1 MNDMNTENLLKGI
14 SSGLLNPTYPSLYG
28 SLYDEH
34 DMDARFA
41 SLVGRHQALFGE
53 QEILRLYSTPGR
65 TELGGNHTDHN
76 HGHVLA
82 ASINLDT
89 IAAVSPT
96 DDMVA
101 VLDSEGFDPVS
112 IDLKDLSIHPEEE
125 GTTHALLR
133 GIASRFA
140 AKGCSLRGFRAA
152 TSTRVLKGSGLSS
165 SAAVEVLIGT
175 IFNDLYAE
183 NSCSTTELAIFGK
196 YAENTYFMKPS
207 GLMDQIACA
216 NGGIVGIDF
225 ADTAAPVIDPVA
237 YDFTSRGYTLAVV
250 DTGGNHANLTPEYAA
265 IPTEMRAVAKELGK
279 STCHEIT
286 FDELLDHMGTLRS
299 RLGDRAVIRACH
311 FLSEDE
317 RAVKMAGLLH
327 ADDITGYIAM
337 VRESGR
343 SSGMY
348 LQNLYPTSLPQE
360 QGVTLA
366 LALTDGFLSGE
377 GACRVH
383 GGGFAGTI
391 QAYIPNERFKEYTIR
406 MESVFG
412 DGSVT
417 PLAVRNV
424 PTGRIS

>member
-14 SSGLLNPTYPSLYG
+14 SSGLLHPTYPSLYG

-53 QEILRLYSTPGR
+53 QEVLRLYSTPGR

-112 IDLKDLSIHPEEE
+112 IDLTDLSIHPEEE

-140 AKGCSLRGFRAA
+140 AKGCSLRGFCAA

-175 IFNDLYAE
+175 IFNDLYAG

-279 STCHEIT
+279 STCHELT
-286 FDELLDHMGTLRS
+286 FEELLDHMGILRS

-317 RAVKMAGLLH
+317 RAVKMARLLH
-327 ADDITGYIAM
+327 ADDIAGYIAM

-391 QAYIPNERFKEYTIR
+391 QAYIPNERFKEYTTR

-412 DGSVT
+412 NGSVT